1 MNDLATYLLID
12 TALIDPAPRVLCWTN
27 AKRRPTWLVPL
38 YERQALKV
46 SPLLIDFA
54 QAHAAGAMAE
64 VMALANGRRPQLH
77 LSVIHTNLPLQALA
91 EHLRRFIYFVN
102 EQGEEL
108 TLRFADCLVLA
119 ALATVLTPEQWALF
133 HGPIPLWQVH
143 QRNGVLT
150 QLPPV
155 LATPDAVLPLM
166 LSEQQVTALKDALAV
181 EQLLANLRTMR
192 PGQKFAATPLAEY
205 EMARW
210 SRDLFR
216 SAGHTDNA
224 TLMLL
229 ARGAFDTRG
238 RILQTPELRRVL
250 ALEDIEAVRAGIARC
265 VMGQLPHASMW
276 SKKT

>member
-12 TALIDPAPRVLCWTN
+12 TALIESPPRVLCWTN
-27 AKRRPTWLVPL
+27 AKRRPAWLVPL
-38 YERQALKV
+38 YERQALVV
-46 SPLLIDFA
+46 SPLLIDLG

-64 VMALANGRRPQLH
+64 VMALANGRKPQLH
-77 LSVIHTNLPLQALA
+77 LSIIHTTLPLPALA

-108 TLRFADCLVLA
+108 TLRFADSLVLA
-119 ALATVLTPEQWALF
+119 ALATVLTPEQWAVLI
-133 HGPIPLWQVH
+133 GPIPSWQVH
-143 QRNGVLT
+143 QRNGVLAR
-150 QLPPV
+150 LPPALV
-155 LATPDAVLPLM
+155 APDAALPLV

-205 EMARW
+205 EIARW

-216 SAGHTDNA
+216 SFGHTDNA

-250 ALEDIEAVRAGIARC
+250 ALGDIEAVREGIARC
-265 VMGQLPHASMW
+265 VQSQRPGSASP
-276 SKKT
+276 

>member
-12 TALIDPAPRVLCWTN
+12 TALIDPPVKLWTR
-27 AKRRPTWLVPL
+27 KHRPAWLVPL
-38 YERQALKV
+38 YERDALVV
-46 SPLLIDFA
+46 SPLLIDLA
-54 QAHAAGAMAE
+54 QAHAADAIGE
-64 VMALANGRRPQLH
+64 VMALANAFRPQLH
-77 LSVIHTNLPLQALA
+77 LSIIDSSLPLQELA
-91 EHLRRFIYFVN
+91 GHLRRFIYFVN

-133 HGPIPLWQVH
+133 NSPIPSWKVH

-150 QLPPV
+150 QLPCAGV
-155 LATPDAVLPLM
+155 APDAALPLL
-166 LSEQQVTALKDALAV
+166 LSEQQVAALKDALAV

-192 PGQKFAATPLAEY
+192 PGHQFAATPLAEY

-210 SRDLFR
+210 SRDLYR
-216 SAGHTDNA
+216 SFGHTDNA

-238 RILQTPELRRVL
+238 KLLRMPEMHRVL
-250 ALEDIEAVRAGIARC
+250 AWDDIEAVREGIARC
-265 VMGQLPHASMW
+265 VKEQSPRSI
-276 SKKT
+276 S

>member
-12 TALIDPAPRVLCWTN
+12 TALIEPSPRVLCWTN

-38 YERQALKV
+38 YERQALVV
-46 SPLLIDFA
+46 SPLLIDLA

-64 VMALANGRRPQLH
+64 VMALANGRKPQLH
-77 LSVIHTNLPLQALA
+77 LSIIHTVLPLQALA
-91 EHLRRFIYFVN
+91 DHLRRFIYFVN

-119 ALATVLTPEQWALF
+119 ALATVLTPEQWAAF
-133 HGPIPLWQVH
+133 IAPISSWQVH
-143 QRNGVLT
+143 QRNGGLT
-150 QLPPV
+150 QVPSALV
-155 LATPDAVLPLM
+155 APDAALPLV
-166 LSEQQVTALKDALAV
+166 LSGQQVAALKEALAV

-216 SAGHTDNA
+216 AAGHTDQA

-238 RILQTPELRRVL
+238 RILQAPELRRVL
-250 ALEDIEAVRAGIARC
+250 ALGDIEAVRAGIERC
-265 VMGQLPHASMW
+265 VMEQLRP
-276 SKKT
+276 KQVR